1 MQQSLEGLDQIVAPI
16 ALYPD
21 ILIAQ
26 ILAASIIQVRLWKL
40 TDGCSRIPAW
50 TSGRSPRRSIS
61 TTGIPA

>member
-26 ILAASIIQVRLWKL
+26 IPMGRQSRPIQAG
-40 TDGCSRIPAW
+40 T
-50 TSGRSPRRSIS
+50 RSQGWS
-61 TTGIPA
+61 